1 MKYVDACSI
10 LGKAARILENYTLCD
25 NCLGR
30 MFALLGRGLTNEE
43 RGRAIKT
50 ILTMCLHES
59 IREGDTESVEVFK
72 KLAPRLGDVA
82 SKLYEEISGNHLEE
96 AGRCYICG
104 DKLSRLIV
112 KAAQNA
118 MVNLKEYKIR
128 TFLVASRIPSVLASR
143 EDEIKRLFGLSYA
156 ESIGSEVKRE
166 VSKILQRELGLI
178 PDFENPDVI
187 VEVDLSTWGTRVLS
201 MPILIRG
208 VYWKL
213 GRRISQTIW
222 VTRRGERRYAFS
234 VEDGLS
240 VLAELLD
247 AENVILHASGREDA
261 DARMLGTG
269 RPFIVE
275 VKNARIKT
283 VDIAILE
290 KHINKYSSRLLEF
303 KLHSKARRAEVSE
316 IKGDESKRSKIYKAL
331 VVTEEPISDSDL
343 RGLEGF
349 FNKKLVRQRTP
360 TRVRHRRPDVI
371 RERIVFSVKNRKIG
385 KRVFESLIH
394 AEGGLYIKELVS
406 GDNGDTSPS
415 FAEYLG
421 MNAYCASL
429 DVIAVLGL
437 HLRRV

>member
-1 MKYVDACSI
+1 
-10 LGKAARILENYTLCD
+10 
-25 NCLGR
+25 

-43 RGRAIKT
+43 RGKTIKT
-50 ILTMCLHES
+50 MLTMCLHEGIRGGDADS
-59 IREGDTESVEVFK
+59 IEVFK
-72 KLAPRLGDVA
+72 KLAPRLGSVA
-82 SKLYEEISGNHLEE
+82 SKLYEEISGSQLEE
-96 AGRCYICG
+96 AGMCYICG
-104 DKLSRLIV
+104 DRLSRLIV
-112 KAAQNA
+112 RAAQNA
-118 MVNLKEYKIR
+118 ITNLKGYKIR
-128 TFLVASRIPSVLASR
+128 TFLVASRIPSDLASR
-143 EDEIKRLFGLSYA
+143 EDEIKRFFGLSYA

-187 VEVDLSTWGTRVLS
+187 VEVDLSTWSTRVLS

-208 VYWKL
+208 VYWKI

-240 VLAELLD
+240 VLAELLN
-247 AENVILHASGREDA
+247 AENVVLHASGREDA

-283 VDIAILE
+283 VDIATLE
-290 KHINKYSSRLLEF
+290 KHVNEYSSRLLEF

-331 VVTEEPISDSDL
+331 VVTEEPISDNDL
-343 RGLEGF
+343 RGLEEF

-360 TRVRHRRPDVI
+360 ARVRHRRPDVI
-371 RERIVFSVKNRKIG
+371 RERIVFSVKNRRIG
-385 KRVFESLIH
+385 ERVFESLIH

-429 DVIAVLGL
+429 DVVAVFGTYP
-437 HLRRV
+437 RRV